1 MKTHMREENLSRLWA
16 DFSLSARRIEM
27 RQYGNQHYV
36 QNKDS
41 SYFERRV
48 SYMDKKDNKDS
59 EDIAG
64 RYYETEDYKRNDQLS
79 SGLAT
84 THEQVSDTYM
94 EGQADA
100 VIEDVVGVDI
110 SIPRK
115 GYDE

>member
-1 MKTHMREENLSRLWA
+1 
-16 DFSLSARRIEM
+16 
-27 RQYGNQHYV
+27 
-36 QNKDS
+36 
-41 SYFERRV
+41 
-48 SYMDKKDNKDS
+48 MDKKDSKDS
-59 EDIAG
+59 ANIAG
-64 RYYETEDYKRNDQLS
+64 RYYETEDYKRSDQLS

-110 SIPRK
+110 SIPHK

>member
-1 MKTHMREENLSRLWA
+1 MN
-16 DFSLSARRIEM
+16 
-27 RQYGNQHYV
+27 
-36 QNKDS
+36 
-41 SYFERRV
+41 
-48 SYMDKKDNKDS
+48 KKDNNNGAN
-59 EDIAG
+59 IAG
-64 RYYETEDYKRNDQLS
+64 RYYEAEDYKRNDQLS

-115 GYDE
+115 GYEE

>member
-1 MKTHMREENLSRLWA
+1 MN
-16 DFSLSARRIEM
+16 
-27 RQYGNQHYV
+27 
-36 QNKDS
+36 
-41 SYFERRV
+41 
-48 SYMDKKDNKDS
+48 KKDKNDGTN
-59 EDIAG
+59 IAG
-64 RYYETEDYKRNDQLS
+64 RSYETEDYNRNDQLS

-84 THEQVSDTYM
+84 THEQVSDAYM

>member
-1 MKTHMREENLSRLWA
+1 MN
-16 DFSLSARRIEM
+16 
-27 RQYGNQHYV
+27 
-36 QNKDS
+36 
-41 SYFERRV
+41 
-48 SYMDKKDNKDS
+48 KKDKN
-59 EDIAG
+59 EGTDIAG

-84 THEQVSDTYM
+84 THEQVSDAYM

>member
-1 MKTHMREENLSRLWA
+1 MN
-16 DFSLSARRIEM
+16 
-27 RQYGNQHYV
+27 
-36 QNKDS
+36 
-41 SYFERRV
+41 
-48 SYMDKKDNKDS
+48 KKDNI
-59 EDIAG
+59 EGTNIAG
-64 RYYETEDYKRNDQLS
+64 RYYETDDYKRNDQLS

-84 THEQVSDTYM
+84 THEQVSDAYM

>member
-1 MKTHMREENLSRLWA
+1 MN
-16 DFSLSARRIEM
+16 
-27 RQYGNQHYV
+27 
-36 QNKDS
+36 
-41 SYFERRV
+41 
-48 SYMDKKDNKDS
+48 KKDKNGVT
-59 EDIAG
+59 DIAG
-64 RYYETEDYKRNDQLS
+64 RYYETEDYNRNDQLS

-84 THEQVSDTYM
+84 THEQVSDAYM

>member
-1 MKTHMREENLSRLWA
+1 MN
-16 DFSLSARRIEM
+16 
-27 RQYGNQHYV
+27 
-36 QNKDS
+36 
-41 SYFERRV
+41 
-48 SYMDKKDNKDS
+48 KKDNN
-59 EDIAG
+59 EGTNIAG

-84 THEQVSDTYM
+84 THEQVSDAYM